1 MQILL
6 SNSQAGPG
14 RTVKQEQEEISRN
27 HVQTFSGGPVQ
38 RGSSTQ
44 SQGFVTEVT
53 GTDLRLCLTNQDGSS
68 QDVNHAEADVGGYVD
83 AGIGEAVILIQLISS
98 STCSLPVTV
107 KNKFRE
113 ATRSKCHHK

>member
-1 MQILL
+1 MYKLFPGALYSEVHPL
-6 SNSQAGPG
+6 SRKDLSQKLRA
-14 RTVKQEQEEISRN
+14 Q
-27 HVQTFSGGPVQ
+27 
-38 RGSSTQ
+38 
-44 SQGFVTEVT
+44 
-53 GTDLRLCLTNQDGSS
+53 TDLRLCLTNQDGSS

-113 ATRSKCHHK
+113 GTRSKCHQE